1 MHSLKRHLIYTCN
14 VFTAKE
20 RQVLKNTF
28 ILTFSLAAAYFCTG
42 YLSNFL
48 LAIDG
53 YAVASWPPSGIALAG
68 LLLFGYRAVL
78 GVFIGAILTNLIHLD
93 DVADIFHWQ
102 VILQAFCVSIAALLQ
117 ALVGRYFII
126 KVIKAPLDLSS
137 LQRSVQS
144 LIVAGPV
151 SCVISAVIGTSLLV
165 INQVIPAHAALNN
178 FITWWV
184 GDSIGVLI
192 FTPLLLAAFNYE
204 KARHRLQVIVPGLII
219 YIVISVSFYA
229 AASVKKEKDVQK
241 KEAKIAEVQ
250 SEINYKIDEIT
261 GHLTLLSTF
270 FASSNQVSPAEFK
283 RFTSKLLEYNKE
295 IVAFKWVPIV
305 PVDQVELFEKK
316 LPEVVPTAF
325 IKEKSPH
332 MFWQKAAK
340 RALYFPVQYIHPL
353 VGNEEDIGF
362 DVGSEYTQRDA
373 LLMSKALNELVI
385 TKPVQHIRYGHVV
398 LFYMPV
404 FGDLDTLDDYKG
416 HVVSV
421 VSLAEFVGRLRFNH
435 NEQLSANFYD
445 VTDNTKD
452 IIYNESPVGLNTLI
466 NYQLL
471 IGKRLWQIEL
481 VAPHNQSSWLPYWL
495 AQILGMLF
503 VWLLI
508 TFLISVT
515 GTNIHV
521 RAQVARQ
528 TRTLREEKQKA
539 DEASRIKSQF
549 LANMSHEVRTPIN
562 GIKGLHY
569 LALQQDSWEQARH
582 YIEQADGALNVLLR
596 VLNDVLDFSKMEA
609 GKLDLIQEPIA
620 INQLTD
626 EIINLVQFDAGVKSL
641 ALHLELEKH
650 VELTI
655 NTDPIRLKQVLLN
668 LLNNAIKFTS
678 SGSITIKV
686 WQQNQHTF
694 FSVKDT
700 GIGISQSAQLQLF
713 QPFAQ
718 ADSSTSRKFGG
729 TGLGLSICKKL
740 VELMGGN
747 ISLQST
753 QGQGATFTFSLPN
766 DSPLPKADHFQPAYH
781 SLDLGSLSLADVKVL
796 LVEDNPLNQHV
807 ASAILKTKDCVTDI
821 ANDGFEAIEK
831 VAQGKY
837 DLVLM
842 DIQMPNMDGLEA
854 TDVIRNE
861 LGMTE
866 LPIIGLSAN
875 AHDEDINKAL
885 GMGMN
890 GYLTKPIEADKLF
903 KTIWHHIAPSDDK

>member
-1 MHSLKRHLIYTCN
+1 M
-14 VFTAKE
+14 AKE
-20 RQVLKNTF
+20 RQILKNTF
-28 ILTFSLAAAYFCTG
+28 FLTFSLAAAYFCTG

-68 LLLFGYRAVL
+68 LLLFGYRAAL
-78 GVFIGAILTNLIHLD
+78 GVFIGAILTNLIHLNSVSD
-93 DVADIFHWQ
+93 
-102 VILQAFCVSIAALLQ
+102 ILQWHVFLQAICVSFAALLQ
-117 ALVGRYFII
+117 ALVGRYFIV
-126 KVIKAPLDLSS
+126 KVIQAPLDLSS
-137 LQRSVQS
+137 LKRSVQS

-151 SCVISAVIGTSLLV
+151 SCVIAAAIGTSLLM

-178 FITWWV
+178 FITWWI

-204 KARHRLQVIVPGLII
+204 RARHRLQVIVPAIII
-219 YIVISVSFYA
+219 YAVISVSFYA
-229 AASVKKEKDVQK
+229 AASLKKDKDIQK
-241 KEAKIAEVQ
+241 EEAKLAEVQ
-250 SEINYKIDEIT
+250 SEINYKINEIT

-270 FASSNQVSPAEFK
+270 FASSNEVGPVEFE
-283 RFTSKLLEYNKE
+283 RFTSKLLEFNKE
-295 IVAFKWVPIV
+295 ILAFKWVQLVEIN
-305 PVDQVELFEKK
+305 QVEQFEKT
-316 LPEVVPTAF
+316 LATISPAAF
-325 IKEKSPH
+325 IKEKSPQ
-332 MFWQKAAK
+332 MFWQKALT
-340 RALYFPVQYIHPL
+340 RPTYYPVHYVQPL
-353 VGNEEDIGF
+353 HNNEELIGF
-362 DVGSEYTQRDA
+362 DMGSDETRRDA

-385 TKPVQHIRYGHVV
+385 TKPVQHSHYGNVV
-398 LFYMPV
+398 LFFIPV
-404 FGDLDTLDDYKG
+404 FGDLDTLSDYKG
-416 HVVSV
+416 HVVGV
-421 VSLAEFVGRLRFNH
+421 VSLTEFVGRLQFDH
-435 NEQLSANFYD
+435 YEQVSANFYD
-445 VTDNTKD
+445 VTDSKKN
-452 IIYNESPVGLNTLI
+452 IIYEDSANKLNILKE
-466 NYQLL
+466 YQLL
-471 IGKRLWQIEL
+471 IGKRLWQVEL
-481 VAPHNQSSWLPYWL
+481 VAPKNQSSWLPYWL

-521 RAQVARQ
+521 REQVARQ
-528 TRTLREEKQKA
+528 TRILREEKQKA
-539 DEASRIKSQF
+539 DEASQIKSQF

-569 LALQQDSWEQARH
+569 LALQQDNWEQARH

-609 GKLDLIQEPIA
+609 GKLDLMQEPIS
-620 INQLTD
+620 INQLID
-626 EIINLVQFDAGVKSL
+626 EIFNLVQFDAGVKSL
-641 ALHLELEKH
+641 AVNLQLDKDA
-650 VELTI
+650 ELTL

-668 LLNNAIKFTS
+668 LLNNAIKFTA
-678 SGSITIKV
+678 SGTITIKV
-686 WQQNQHTF
+686 WQQAQNTF

-700 GIGISQSAQLQLF
+700 GIGISPSAQQQLF

-740 VELMGGN
+740 VEMMGGE
-747 ISLQST
+747 ISLHSEE
-753 QGQGATFTFSLPN
+753 GRGAKFTFSLPN
-766 DSPLPKADHFQPAYH
+766 NSPLPKAENFQPIYNN
-781 SLDLGSLSLADVKVL
+781 LDVGSLSFADTRVL

-807 ASAILKTKDCVTDI
+807 ASAILKTKGCEIDI
-821 ANDGFEAIEK
+821 ANDGYEAIEK
-831 VAQGKY
+831 VTLSKY

-854 TDVIRNE
+854 TQVIRNE

-885 GMGMN
+885 NMGMD

-903 KTIWHHIAPSDDK
+903 KTIWHYIPKPPQDA